1 MPGTKDQVPGTK
13 DQVPAQPTIPPEAP
27 LPLMPSFKVLDTG
40 DTQELPVNKKAWL
53 SQRAKLRRQ
62 LETFGDVKK
71 WLDNKPTITSSEIKV
86 LSMIRQEQ
94 RTPKHTL
101 ISVRRPQVRSPN
113 GHKVLKASGMC
124 CHFVSLD

>member
-1 MPGTKDQVPGTK
+1 MPGTK
-13 DQVPAQPTIPPEAP
+13 DQVPAQPTIPPQAP

-53 SQRAKLRRQ
+53 SQRAMLRRQ

-94 RTPKHTL
+94 RAPKHTL
-101 ISVRRPQVRSPN
+101 ISIKKPKVRSPN
-113 GHKVLKASGMC
+113 GQNVLKASGMC
-124 CHFVSLD
+124 CHVVLLD